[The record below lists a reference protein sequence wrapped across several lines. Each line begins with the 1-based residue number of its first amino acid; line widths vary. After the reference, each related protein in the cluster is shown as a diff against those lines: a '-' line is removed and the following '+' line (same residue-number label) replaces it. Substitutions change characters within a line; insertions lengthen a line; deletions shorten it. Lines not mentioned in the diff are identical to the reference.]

1 MDRSREIIKKIKT
14 TIYTRSR
21 ICQVGSLRPKIYAY
35 ILTSAFT
42 KSPRATVVQARRR
55 LPPSTHTAP
64 LSFLGSYSWKL
75 KVLPKAHRRILTA
88 ESDQAF
94 KNDWL
99 LSAQKITAIDTL
111 FHTYLDWKSDLKESQ
126 SKAQSS
132 LSEQSEY
139 V

>member
-1 MDRSREIIKKIKT
+1 
-14 TIYTRSR
+14 
-21 ICQVGSLRPKIYAY
+21 
-35 ILTSAFT
+35 
-42 KSPRATVVQARRR
+42 
-55 LPPSTHTAP
+55 
-64 LSFLGSYSWKL
+64 
-75 KVLPKAHRRILTA
+75 VLPKAHRRILTA